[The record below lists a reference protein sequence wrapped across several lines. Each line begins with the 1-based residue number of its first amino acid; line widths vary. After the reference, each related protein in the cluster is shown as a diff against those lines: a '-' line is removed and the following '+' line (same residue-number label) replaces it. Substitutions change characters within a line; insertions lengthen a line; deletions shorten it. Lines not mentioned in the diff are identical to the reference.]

1 MPHFISLAD
10 IPAADLRTI
19 LDDAHAMKAAR
30 KDQPKGS
37 LDPNAALNGETLA
50 MIFEKASTRTRFS
63 FEQGMRQLG
72 GTSIV
77 AGANDMQLGRGESV
91 ADTARVLSRFVD
103 AVMIR
108 SNAHSTITDFADNAD
123 VPVINGLSDHN
134 HPCQIMADLMTLE
147 EKFREQERGVTL
159 KGAKLAWI
167 GDGNNVLA
175 SFVNAAP
182 AFGFELRISS
192 PEGYRLEENPKTQ
205 GLIEAARQKN
215 KNAKQ
220 AIIHDGLSPDGAA
233 DGADALITDCWVSMG
248 DTDKDERLSALGPYQ
263 INAARLAKANKDAL
277 FLHCLPA
284 YRGQE
289 MTTEVLE
296 GAQSVVW
303 DEAEN
308 RLHAQKAVVKWCL
321 GRVRS

>member
-10 IPAADLRTI
+10 ITPHDLRAI

-30 KDQPKGS
+30 KGQPKGS
-37 LDPNAALNGETLA
+37 ADPNAALNGETLA

-63 FEQGMRQLG
+63 FEQGLRQLG
-72 GTSIV
+72 GSSIV

-108 SNAHSTITDFADNAD
+108 SNAHSTITDFAVHAD

-147 EKFREQERGVTL
+147 ERGVDLSQAT
-159 KGAKLAWI
+159 LAWI

-182 AFGFELRISS
+182 AFGYTLRISS
-192 PEGYRLEENPKTQ
+192 PAGYRLDDNPKTH
-205 GLIEAARQKN
+205 GLIDAAK
-215 KNAKQ
+215 AKQ
-220 AIIHDGLSPDGAA
+220 GKIQENLSPDAAAEGAH
-233 DGADALITDCWVSMG
+233 ALITDCWVSMG
-248 DTDKDERLSALGPYQ
+248 DTDKTERLAALGPYQ
-263 INAARLAKANKDAL
+263 IDEDLLSRAATDAT

-289 MTTEVLE
+289 MTAEVLE
-296 GAQSVVW
+296 GPQSAVW

-321 GRVRS
+321 GKK

>member
-10 IPAADLRTI
+10 ISTADLRAI

-30 KDQPKGS
+30 QGLAKGAA
-37 LDPNAALNGETLA
+37 DPETALNGETLA

-108 SNAHSTITDFADNAD
+108 SKSHSTITDFAENAD

-147 EKFREQERGVTL
+147 ERGVEL

-182 AFGFELRISS
+182 CFRFELRISS
-192 PEGYRLEENPKTQ
+192 PDEYDLEENPQTQ
-205 GLIEAARQKN
+205 GLVERALAKHGIIQSALRPDEAAE
-215 KNAKQ
+215 
-220 AIIHDGLSPDGAA
+220 
-233 DGADALITDCWVSMG
+233 GADALITDCWVSMG
-248 DTDKDERLSALGPYQ
+248 DTDKDERIAALTPYQ
-263 INAARLAKANKDAL
+263 VNANRMALAKPGAL

-289 MTTEVLE
+289 MTAEVLE
-296 GAQSVVW
+296 GEQSAVW

-308 RLHAQKAVVKWCL
+308 RLHAQKAVVKYCL
-321 GRVRS
+321 GR

>member
-10 IPAADLRTI
+10 ISAIDLRAI

-30 KDQPKGS
+30 KGQPKGS
-37 LDPNAALNGETLA
+37 TDPTPALNGDTLA

-77 AGANDMQLGRGESV
+77 AGAQDMQLGRGESV

-108 SNAHSTITDFADNAD
+108 SNAHSTITDFAANAD
-123 VPVINGLSDHN
+123 IPVINGLSDHN

-147 EKFREQERGVTL
+147 ERGVKLSSAT
-159 KGAKLAWI
+159 LAWI

-182 AFGFELRISS
+182 AFGYQLRISS
-192 PEGYRLEENPKTQ
+192 PAAYSLEGNPKTA
-205 GLIEAARQKN
+205 GLIAAAVARGATILN
-215 KNAKQ
+215 
-220 AIIHDGLSPDGAA
+220 DLSPDDAA
-233 DGADALITDCWVSMG
+233 NGADALITDCWVSMG
-248 DTDKDERLSALGPYQ
+248 DTDKDERIAALTPYQ
-263 INAARLAKANKDAL
+263 IDAARLAKAAEGAT

-284 YRGQE
+284 YREQE

-296 GAQSVVW
+296 GPQSAVW

-321 GRVRS
+321 GAG

>member
-10 IPAADLRTI
+10 IPAADLRAI

-30 KDQPKGS
+30 TGLPKGAA
-37 LDPNAALNGETLA
+37 DPDAALNGDTLA

-72 GTSIV
+72 GSSIV

-108 SNAHSTITDFADNAD
+108 SNAHSTITDFADHAD

-147 EKFREQERGVTL
+147 ERGVTL
-159 KGAKLAWI
+159 DGAVLAWI

-182 AFGFELRISS
+182 AFGFELRISA
-192 PEGYRLEENPKTQ
+192 PKGYRLDENPKTR
-205 GLIEAARQKN
+205 GLIAAAVARGATIK
-215 KNAKQ
+215 A
-220 AIIHDGLSPDGAA
+220 GLTPDAA
-233 DGADALITDCWVSMG
+233 AEGADALITDCWVSMG
-248 DTDKDERLSALGPYQ
+248 DTDKEERLAALGPYQ
-263 INAARLAKANKDAL
+263 IDAARLARAKKDAL

-289 MTTEVLE
+289 MTAEVLE
-296 GAQSVVW
+296 GSQSVVW

-321 GRVRS
+321 GA

>member
-10 IPAADLRTI
+10 IPAAELRAI

-30 KDQPKGS
+30 KGQSKGS
-37 LDPNAALNGETLA
+37 LDSNAALRGETLA

-108 SNAHSTITDFADNAD
+108 SNAHSTITDFAQHAD
-123 VPVINGLSDHN
+123 VPIINGLSDHN

-147 EKFREQERGVTL
+147 ERGVTL
-159 KGAKLAWI
+159 KDAKLAWI

-192 PEGYRLEENPKTQ
+192 PEGYRLEENPKTK
-205 GLIEAARQKN
+205 GLIEAAQN
-215 KNAKQ
+215 KE
-220 AIIHDGLSPDGAA
+220 AIIHDGLSPDEAA
-233 DGADALITDCWVSMG
+233 AGADALITDCWVSMG
-248 DTDKDERLSALGPYQ
+248 DTDKAERLAALGPYQ
-263 INAARLAKANKDAL
+263 IDAARLSKANKDAL

-289 MTTEVLE
+289 MTADVLE
-296 GAQSVVW
+296 GPQSVVW

-321 GRVRS
+321 GK

>member
-10 IPAADLRTI
+10 IPPAQLRAI
-19 LDDAHAMKAAR
+19 LDDAHTMKAAR
-30 KDQPKGS
+30 ASLPKGAT
-37 LDPNAALNGETLA
+37 DPSAALNGDTLA

-72 GTSIV
+72 GSSIV
-77 AGANDMQLGRGESV
+77 AGASDMQLGRGESV

-108 SNAHSTITDFADNAD
+108 SNAHSTITDFADHAD

-147 EKFREQERGVTL
+147 ERGIDL
-159 KGAKLAWI
+159 SQAKLAWI

-192 PEGYRLEENPKTQ
+192 PEGYRLDDNPKTQ
-205 GLIEAARQKN
+205 GLIQTAQE
-215 KNAKQ
+215 KQ
-220 AIIHDGLSPDGAA
+220 GKILAGLSPDAAA

-248 DTDKDERLSALGPYQ
+248 DTDKDERITALTPYQ
-263 INAARLAKANKDAL
+263 IDAARLARAKKGAT

-289 MTTEVLE
+289 MTAEVLE
-296 GAQSVVW
+296 GEQSAVW

-321 GRVRS
+321 GMG

>member
-10 IPAADLRTI
+10 ISAADLRAI

-30 KDQPKGS
+30 KGHAKGS
-37 LDPNAALNGETLA
+37 LDPEAPLSGETLA

-72 GTSIV
+72 GSSIV

-108 SNAHSTITDFADNAD
+108 SNAHSTITDFAETAD

-147 EKFREQERGVTL
+147 ERGVTL
-159 KGAKLAWI
+159 KGAALAWI

-192 PEGYRLEENPKTQ
+192 PEGYRLEDNPKTR
-205 GLIEAARQKN
+205 GLIKAAQN
-215 KNAKQ
+215 KQ
-220 AIIHDGLSPDGAA
+220 AIIHDDLSPDDAA

-248 DTDKDERLSALGPYQ
+248 DTDKAERLAALGPYQ
-263 INAARLAKANKDAL
+263 IDAARLLLAKPDAL

-289 MTTEVLE
+289 MTAEVLE
-296 GAQSVVW
+296 GEQSAVW

-321 GRVRS
+321 GK

>member
-10 IPAADLRTI
+10 IPAPQLRAI

-30 KDQPKGS
+30 KGQPKGS
-37 LDPNAALNGETLA
+37 TDPNPALNGDTLA

-77 AGANDMQLGRGESV
+77 AGAQDMQLGRGESV
-91 ADTARVLSRFVD
+91 SDTARVLSRFVD

-108 SNAHSTITDFADNAD
+108 SNAHATITDFAEHAD

-147 EKFREQERGVTL
+147 ERGIDL
-159 KGAKLAWI
+159 SKAKLAWI

-192 PEGYRLEENPKTQ
+192 PEGYRLDDNPKTA
-205 GLIEAARQKN
+205 GLIAAAQARQGNIKN
-215 KNAKQ
+215 N
-220 AIIHDGLSPDGAA
+220 LPPDDAA
-233 DGADALITDCWVSMG
+233 TDADALITDCWVSMG
-248 DTDKDERLSALGPYQ
+248 DTDKDERIAALTPYQ
-263 INAARLAKANKDAL
+263 IDAARMARAANDAT

-284 YRGQE
+284 YREQE

-296 GAQSVVW
+296 GPQSAVW

-321 GRVRS
+321 A

>member
-1 MPHFISLAD
+1 MRHFLSLAD
-10 IPAADLRTI
+10 LSAAELRAI

-30 KDQPKGS
+30 KGLPKGAP
-37 LDPNAALNGETLA
+37 DPGATLNGDTLA

-72 GTSIV
+72 GSAIV

-108 SNAHSTITDFADNAD
+108 ANDHATITEFADHAD

-147 EKFREQERGVTL
+147 ERGVDLSSATL
-159 KGAKLAWI
+159 SWI

-175 SFVNAAP
+175 SFVNAASQ
-182 AFGFELRISS
+182 FGYSLRISS
-192 PEGYRLEENPKTQ
+192 PSNYSLDGNPKTA
-205 GLIEAARQKN
+205 GLIDAAR
-215 KNAKQ
+215 AKQ
-220 AIIHDGLSPDGAA
+220 ARIETELTPADAA

-248 DTDKDERLSALGPYQ
+248 DTDKAERLAALGPYQ
-263 INAARLAKANKDAL
+263 IDAQLLGRAKPAAT

-289 MTTEVLE
+289 MTAEVLE
-296 GAQSVVW
+296 GDQSAVW

-308 RLHAQKAVVKWCL
+308 RLHAQKAVVRWCL
-321 GRVRS
+321 EG

>member
-10 IPAADLRTI
+10 IPPAQLRAI

-30 KDQPKGS
+30 KGLPKGATDS
-37 LDPNAALNGETLA
+37 IAALKGDTLA

-63 FEQGMRQLG
+63 FEQSS
-72 GTSIV
+72 SIV
-77 AGANDMQLGRGESV
+77 AGASDMQLGRGESV

-108 SNAHSTITDFADNAD
+108 SNAHSTITDFADHAD

-147 EKFREQERGVTL
+147 ERGIDLSQAT
-159 KGAKLAWI
+159 LAWI

-192 PEGYRLEENPKTQ
+192 PEGYRLEDNPKTQ
-205 GLIEAARQKN
+205 GLIKAAQN
-215 KNAKQ
+215 KQGKIFA
-220 AIIHDGLSPDGAA
+220 GLSPDAAA

-248 DTDKDERLSALGPYQ
+248 DTDKEERIAALTPYQ
-263 INAARLAKANKDAL
+263 IDAARLARAKTDAT

-289 MTTEVLE
+289 MTAEVLE
-296 GAQSVVW
+296 GKQSAVW

-321 GRVRS
+321 GVG

>member
-10 IPAADLRTI
+10 ISAADLRAI

-30 KDQPKGS
+30 KGQAKGS
-37 LDPNAALNGETLA
+37 LDPEAPLSGETLA

-72 GTSIV
+72 GSSIV

-108 SNAHSTITDFADNAD
+108 SNAHSTITDFAENAD

-147 EKFREQERGVTL
+147 ERGVTL
-159 KGAKLAWI
+159 NGAALAWI

-192 PEGYRLEENPKTQ
+192 PEGYRLEDNPKTR
-205 GLIEAARQKN
+205 GLIKAAQN
-215 KNAKQ
+215 KQ
-220 AIIHDGLSPDGAA
+220 AIIHDDLSPDDAA

-248 DTDKDERLSALGPYQ
+248 DTDKDERLAALGPYQ
-263 INAARLAKANKDAL
+263 IDAARLLLAKPDAL

-289 MTTEVLE
+289 MTAEVLE
-296 GAQSVVW
+296 GEQSAVW

-321 GRVRS
+321 GK

>member
-10 IPAADLRTI
+10 ISATDLRAI

-30 KDQPKGS
+30 KGQAKGR
-37 LDPNAALNGETLA
+37 LDPNATLNGETLA

-72 GTSIV
+72 GSSIV

-147 EKFREQERGVTL
+147 ERGMKL
-159 KGAKLAWI
+159 SGAKLAWI

-192 PEGYRLEENPKTQ
+192 PKGYRLDDNPKTR
-205 GLIEAARQKN
+205 GLIKAAQK
-215 KNAKQ
+215 KQ
-220 AIIHDGLSPDGAA
+220 AIIHDGLSPDDAA

-248 DTDKDERLSALGPYQ
+248 DTDKDERLAALGPYQ
-263 INAARLAKANKDAL
+263 IDAARLLLAKPGAV

-289 MTTEVLE
+289 MTADVLE
-296 GAQSVVW
+296 GPQSAVW

-308 RLHAQKAVVKWCL
+308 RLHAQKAIVKWCL
-321 GRVRS
+321 GA

>member
-10 IPAADLRTI
+10 IDAADLRAI

-30 KDQPKGS
+30 KHLPKGS
-37 LDPNAALNGETLA
+37 VDPEAALNGDTLA

-72 GTSIV
+72 GSSIV
-77 AGANDMQLGRGESV
+77 AGAQDMQLGRGESV

-108 SNAHSTITDFADNAD
+108 SNAHSTITDFADHAD

-147 EKFREQERGVTL
+147 ERGVKL
-159 KGAKLAWI
+159 AGAKLAWI

-192 PEGYRLEENPKTQ
+192 PKGYRLEENPKTQ
-205 GLIEAARQKN
+205 GLIQAAQNR
-215 KNAKQ
+215 Q
-220 AIIHDGLSPDGAA
+220 AIIHDGLTPEAA
-233 DGADALITDCWVSMG
+233 AQGADALITDCWVSMG
-248 DTDKDERLSALGPYQ
+248 DTDKAERLKALGPYQ
-263 INAARLAKANKDAL
+263 IDEALMARANKDAL

-289 MTTEVLE
+289 MTAEVLE
-296 GAQSVVW
+296 GPQSAVW

-321 GRVRS
+321 GA

>member
-10 IPAADLRTI
+10 ISTADLRAI

-30 KDQPKGS
+30 RHLPKGKI
-37 LDPNAALNGETLA
+37 DPKAALTGETLA

-72 GTSIV
+72 GSSIV

-108 SNAHSTITDFADNAD
+108 SNAHSTITDFAENAE

-147 EKFREQERGVTL
+147 ERGVKL
-159 KGAKLAWI
+159 KDAKLAWI

-192 PEGYRLEENPKTQ
+192 PEGYSLEDNPKTQ
-205 GLIEAARQKN
+205 GLIKAAQNRQ
-215 KNAKQ
+215 AV
-220 AIIHDGLSPDGAA
+220 IHDGLSPDAAA

-248 DTDKDERLSALGPYQ
+248 DTDKDARLAALGPYQ
-263 INAARLAKANKDAL
+263 IDEARLSKAAPNAL

-289 MTTEVLE
+289 MTIEVLE
-296 GAQSVVW
+296 GPQSVVW

-321 GRVRS
+321 GK

>member
-10 IPAADLRTI
+10 ISAADLRAI

-30 KDQPKGS
+30 KSQAKGS
-37 LDPNAALNGETLA
+37 LDPEAPLSGETLA

-72 GTSIV
+72 GSSIV

-108 SNAHSTITDFADNAD
+108 SNAHSTITDFAENAD

-147 EKFREQERGVTL
+147 ERGVTL
-159 KGAKLAWI
+159 NGAALAWI

-192 PEGYRLEENPKTQ
+192 PEGYRLEDNPKTQ
-205 GLIEAARQKN
+205 GLIKAAQ
-215 KNAKQ
+215 AKQ
-220 AIIHDGLSPDGAA
+220 AIIHDDLSPDDAA

-248 DTDKDERLSALGPYQ
+248 DTDKDERLAALGPYQ
-263 INAARLAKANKDAL
+263 IDAARLLLAKPDAL

-289 MTTEVLE
+289 MTAEVLE
-296 GAQSVVW
+296 GEQSAVW

-321 GRVRS
+321 GK

>member
-10 IPAADLRTI
+10 IPTAELRSI
-19 LDDAHAMKAAR
+19 LDHAHAMKASR
-30 KDQPKGS
+30 LNLPKGAV
-37 LDPNAALNGETLA
+37 DPNADLNGETLA

-72 GTSIV
+72 GSSIV
-77 AGANDMQLGRGESV
+77 AGAGDMQLGRGESV

-108 SNAHSTITDFADNAD
+108 SNAHSTITEFAEHAD
-123 VPVINGLSDHN
+123 IPVINGLSDHN

-147 EKFREQERGVTL
+147 ERGIDL
-159 KGAKLAWI
+159 SQAKLAWI

-192 PEGYRLEENPKTQ
+192 PEGYRLDDNPKTR
-205 GLIEAARQKN
+205 GLIKAAQD
-215 KNAKQ
+215 KQ
-220 AIIHDGLSPDGAA
+220 GKIHAGLSPDEAA
-233 DGADALITDCWVSMG
+233 DNADALITDCWVSMG
-248 DTDKDERLSALGPYQ
+248 DTDKDERIAALTPYQ
-263 INAARLAKANKDAL
+263 IDATRLARAKEDAT

-289 MTTEVLE
+289 MTAEVLE
-296 GAQSVVW
+296 GEQSAVW

-321 GRVRS
+321 GIGA

>member
-10 IPAADLRTI
+10 ISAADLRDI

-30 KDQPKGS
+30 KGLPKGMT
-37 LDPNAALNGETLA
+37 DPQAALNGDTLA

-72 GTSIV
+72 GSSIV
-77 AGANDMQLGRGESV
+77 AGAHDMQLGRGENV

-108 SNAHSTITDFADNAD
+108 SNAHSTITDFATHAD

-147 EKFREQERGVTL
+147 ERGVTL
-159 KGAKLAWI
+159 AGAKLAWI

-192 PEGYRLEENPKTQ
+192 PEGYRLEDNPKTR
-205 GLIEAARQKN
+205 GLIKAAKD
-215 KNAKQ
+215 KQ
-220 AIIHDGLSPDGAA
+220 AIIRDGLSPNAAA

-248 DTDKDERLSALGPYQ
+248 DTDKAERLAALGPYQ
-263 INAARLAKANKDAL
+263 IDAARLARAKKDAL

-289 MTTEVLE
+289 MTAEVLE
-296 GAQSVVW
+296 GDQSVVW

-321 GRVRS
+321 KK

>member
-10 IPAADLRTI
+10 ISPADLRAI

-30 KDQPKGS
+30 QGLPKGTV
-37 LDPNAALNGETLA
+37 DPDAALNGETLA
-50 MIFEKASTRTRFS
+50 MIFEIASTRTRFS

-72 GTSIV
+72 GSSIV

-147 EKFREQERGVTL
+147 ERGVKL
-159 KGAKLAWI
+159 AGAKLAWI

-192 PEGYRLEENPKTQ
+192 PEGYRLEDNPKTQ
-205 GLIEAARQKN
+205 GLIAAAQ
-215 KNAKQ
+215 AKQ
-220 AIIHDGLSPDGAA
+220 ANIKDGLSPDDAA

-248 DTDKDERLSALGPYQ
+248 DTDKDERLAALGPYQ
-263 INAARLAKANKDAL
+263 IDAARMARAKKHAL

-296 GAQSVVW
+296 GPQSAVW

-321 GRVRS
+321 TT

>member
-10 IPAADLRTI
+10 ISPRDLRAI

-30 KDQPKGS
+30 KGQPKGS
-37 LDPNAALNGETLA
+37 LDPSAALNGETLA

-108 SNAHSTITDFADNAD
+108 SNAHSTITRFADDAD

-147 EKFREQERGVTL
+147 ERGVDLST
-159 KGAKLAWI
+159 ATLAWI

-192 PEGYRLEENPKTQ
+192 PEGYRLEDNPKTQ
-205 GLIEAARQKN
+205 GLIAAAKAKN
-215 KNAKQ
+215 GN
-220 AIIHDGLSPDGAA
+220 ILDGLTPDAAAEGAN
-233 DGADALITDCWVSMG
+233 ALITDCWVSMG
-248 DTDKDERLSALGPYQ
+248 DTDKEERIAALSPYQ
-263 INAARLAKANKDAL
+263 IDAARLSKAAADAV

-289 MTTEVLE
+289 MTEEVLE
-296 GAQSVVW
+296 GPQSAVW

-321 GRVRS
+321 GRK

>member
-10 IPAADLRTI
+10 IPAVELRAI

-30 KDQPKGS
+30 KGLPKGAT
-37 LDPNAALNGETLA
+37 DPNAALNGDTLA

-72 GTSIV
+72 GSSIV
-77 AGANDMQLGRGESV
+77 AGAHDMQLGRGESV

-108 SNAHSTITDFADNAD
+108 SNAHTTITDFADNAD

-147 EKFREQERGVTL
+147 ERGIKL
-159 KGAKLAWI
+159 EGAKLAWI

-175 SFVNAAP
+175 SFVNAASS
-182 AFGFELRISS
+182 FGFELRISS
-192 PEGYRLEENPKTQ
+192 PQGYRLEDNPKTQ
-205 GLIEAARQKN
+205 GLIAAAQV
-215 KNAKQ
+215 KQ
-220 AIIHDGLSPDGAA
+220 ANIKDGLSPDDAA
-233 DGADALITDCWVSMG
+233 EGADALITDCWVSMG
-248 DTDKDERLSALGPYQ
+248 DTDKDERLAALGPYQ
-263 INAARLAKANKDAL
+263 IDAARMKRAKKDAI

-284 YRGQE
+284 YREQE

-296 GAQSVVW
+296 GSQSAVW

-321 GRVRS
+321 ST

>member
-10 IPAADLRTI
+10 IPVAELRAI

-30 KDQPKGS
+30 KGQPKGS
-37 LDPNAALNGETLA
+37 TDPSAALNGETLA

-108 SNAHSTITDFADNAD
+108 SKAHSTITEFADNAD

-147 EKFREQERGVTL
+147 ERGMDL
-159 KGAKLAWI
+159 SSAKLAWI

-182 AFGFELRISS
+182 AFGFELRIAS
-192 PEGYRLEENPKTQ
+192 PKGYRLDENPKTA
-205 GLIEAARQKN
+205 GLIKAAQN
-215 KNAKQ
+215 KQGK
-220 AIIHDGLSPDGAA
+220 IHAGLTAEDAA
-233 DGADALITDCWVSMG
+233 NNADALITDCWVSMG
-248 DTDKDERLSALGPYQ
+248 DTDKEARITALTPFQ
-263 INAARLAKANKDAL
+263 IDAKLLGTAKKDAT

-289 MTTEVLE
+289 MTTDVLE
-296 GAQSVVW
+296 GPQSAVW

-308 RLHAQKAVVKWCL
+308 RLHAQKSIVKWCL
-321 GRVRS
+321 LKS

>member
-10 IPAADLRTI
+10 IPADQLRHI
-19 LDDAHAMKAAR
+19 LDDAHAMKLAR
-30 KDQPKGS
+30 KGLAKGTV
-37 LDPNAALNGETLA
+37 DPSTALNGDTLA

-63 FEQGMRQLG
+63 FEQAMRQLG
-72 GTSIV
+72 GSSIV
-77 AGANDMQLGRGESV
+77 AGAGDMQLGRGESV

-108 SNAHSTITDFADNAD
+108 SNAHDTITDFADHAE

-147 EKFREQERGVTL
+147 ERGIDL
-159 KGAKLAWI
+159 ASAKLAWI

-192 PEGYRLEENPKTQ
+192 PKNYSLDPKIIKAAQAKQ
-205 GLIEAARQKN
+205 GRIKSDLTPNEAAQ
-215 KNAKQ
+215 
-220 AIIHDGLSPDGAA
+220 GAN
-233 DGADALITDCWVSMG
+233 ALITDCWVSMG
-248 DTDKDERLSALGPYQ
+248 DTDKTERLASLSPYQ
-263 INAARLAKANKDAL
+263 IDAALLSKADPSAI

-284 YRGQE
+284 YREQE

-296 GAQSVVW
+296 GPHSAVW

-321 GRVRS
+321 GK

>member
-10 IPAADLRTI
+10 IPPADLRAI
-19 LDDAHAMKAAR
+19 LDHAHAMKAAR
-30 KDQPKGS
+30 KGLPKGAV
-37 LDPNAALNGETLA
+37 DPNANLTGETLA

-72 GTSIV
+72 GSSIV

-108 SNAHSTITDFADNAD
+108 SNAHSTITEFADHAD

-147 EKFREQERGVTL
+147 ERGIDL
-159 KGAKLAWI
+159 SRAKLAWI

-192 PEGYRLEENPKTQ
+192 PEGYRLDDNPKTQ
-205 GLIEAARQKN
+205 GLIKAAQEKEG
-215 KNAKQ
+215 
-220 AIIHDGLSPDGAA
+220 IIHAGLSPDDAA
-233 DGADALITDCWVSMG
+233 DGTDALITDCWVSMG
-248 DTDKDERLSALGPYQ
+248 DTDKDERIAALTPYQ
-263 INAARLAKANKDAL
+263 IDATRLARAKKGAT

-289 MTTEVLE
+289 MTAEVLE
-296 GAQSVVW
+296 GEQSAVW

-308 RLHAQKAVVKWCL
+308 RLHAQKAVVMWCL
-321 GRVRS
+321 GGN

>member
-10 IPAADLRTI
+10 ITAADLRAI

-30 KDQPKGS
+30 KGLPKGTT
-37 LDPNAALNGETLA
+37 DPQAALNGDTLA

-72 GTSIV
+72 GSSIV
-77 AGANDMQLGRGESV
+77 AGAHDMQLGRGESV

-108 SNAHSTITDFADNAD
+108 SNAHSTITDFAQHAD

-147 EKFREQERGVTL
+147 ERGVKL
-159 KGAKLAWI
+159 AGAKLAWI

-192 PEGYRLEENPKTQ
+192 PEGYRLEDNPKTQ
-205 GLIEAARQKN
+205 GLIKAAQDR
-215 KNAKQ
+215 Q
-220 AIIHDGLSPDGAA
+220 AIIHDGLSPDDAA

-248 DTDKDERLSALGPYQ
+248 DTDKEERLAALGPYQ
-263 INAARLAKANKDAL
+263 IDAARLGRAKKDAL

-289 MTTEVLE
+289 MTAEVLE
-296 GAQSVVW
+296 GDQSVVW

-321 GRVRS
+321 KK

>member
-10 IPAADLRTI
+10 ISATDLRSI

-30 KDQPKGS
+30 KGQSKGS
-37 LDPNAALNGETLA
+37 TDPTPALNGDTLA

-77 AGANDMQLGRGESV
+77 AGADQMQLGRGESV

-108 SNAHSTITDFADNAD
+108 SNAHSTITGFAEHAD

-134 HPCQIMADLMTLE
+134 HPCQIMADLQTLE
-147 EKFREQERGVTL
+147 ERGLDLST
-159 KGAKLAWI
+159 ATLAWI

-192 PEGYRLEENPKTQ
+192 PAGYRLDENPITA
-205 GLIEAARQKN
+205 GLIAAARAKGAVIKN
-215 KNAKQ
+215 S
-220 AIIHDGLSPDGAA
+220 LSPDEAA

-248 DTDKDERLSALGPYQ
+248 DTDKAERIAALTPYQ
-263 INAARLAKANKDAL
+263 IDAALMRKAAPNAT

-284 YRGQE
+284 YREQE
-289 MTTEVLE
+289 MTTDVLE
-296 GAQSVVW
+296 GPQSAVW

-321 GRVRS
+321 S

>member
-10 IPAADLRTI
+10 IPASDLRAI

-30 KDQPKGS
+30 KTKDGKHLPKGAA
-37 LDPNAALNGETLA
+37 DPSAALSGETLA

-108 SNAHSTITDFADNAD
+108 SKAHSTITDFADHAD

-147 EKFREQERGVTL
+147 ERGIKL
-159 KGAKLAWI
+159 SGAKLAWI

-182 AFGFELRISS
+182 AFGFELRIAS
-192 PEGYRLEENPKTQ
+192 PDGYRLDENPITK
-205 GLIEAARQKN
+205 GLIKAAQNRQGHIR
-215 KNAKQ
+215 A
-220 AIIHDGLSPDGAA
+220 GLSPNEAA
-233 DGADALITDCWVSMG
+233 EGADALITDCWVSMG
-248 DTDKDERLSALGPYQ
+248 DTDKEARIEALSPFQIDAALMAT
-263 INAARLAKANKDAL
+263 AAKDAT

-284 YRGQE
+284 YREQE
-289 MTTEVLE
+289 MTAEVLE
-296 GAQSVVW
+296 GPQSAVW

-321 GRVRS
+321 GLG